1 MACLFAYIILDPD
14 SIHHMCGTAELST
27 KQILEE
33 QTGSQDF
40 RVTLFGDLF
49 AGQMA
54 VQGNVGGG
62 SFICGL
68 RRVLSEHHTLEF
80 QGALGEC
87 LS

>member
-1 MACLFAYIILDPD
+1 MGVLALL
-14 SIHHMCGTAELST
+14 
-27 KQILEE
+27 
-33 QTGSQDF
+33 
-40 RVTLFGDLF
+40 

-62 SFICGL
+62 SFVCGL

-87 LS
+87 PSVLSSMRSARWPHAGQQQQSVQ